1 LALTPETNDALIREV
16 DDAVR
21 RDDVLSFWSRY
32 GRLVAGAVGV
42 ALAGY
47 GGWLL
52 WISHQNSNAERNS
65 EEFAVM
71 LKSATG
77 GKLDDEN
84 YGKLRKD
91 GTNGYKSEA
100 ELVKAALAAGKSD
113 VKAAIATYDGL
124 RADSSAP
131 GPVRDLALIRRT
143 ALDFDNLKPQQV
155 IDALKD
161 LAVPGNPWFGSAG
174 EMTAM
179 SYLRMGKKR
188 EAGEM
193 FASMNRDTTVMASI
207 RLRAGQM
214 AGMLG
219 VSPDV
224 IKTIET
230 GEE

>member
-1 LALTPETNDALIREV
+1 MALTPETNDALIREV

-52 WISHQNSNAERNS
+52 WVSHQNSNAERNS

-71 LKSATG
+71 LKSASG
-77 GKLDDEN
+77 GKLDDDN

-91 GTNGYKSEA
+91 GTAGYRSEA

-113 VKAAIATYDGL
+113 VKASIATYDAL
-124 RADSSAP
+124 RADTSAP

-193 FASMNRDTTVMASI
+193 FASINRDATVMSSM

-219 VSPDV
+219 VSPDL

>member
-32 GRLVAGAVGV
+32 GRIVAGGVGV
-42 ALAGY
+42 ALAAY

-52 WISHQNSNAERNS
+52 WISHQNANAERNS

-71 LKSATG
+71 LKSASSG
-77 GKLDDEN
+77 QLDKEN
-84 YGKLRKD
+84 YGKLSKD
-91 GTNGYKSEA
+91 GTSGYRSEA

-113 VKAAIATYDGL
+113 VKAAIAAYDTL
-124 RADSSAP
+124 RADSGAP

-193 FASMNRDTTVMASI
+193 FASMNRDTTVMASV

-219 VSPDV
+219 VSPDAL
-224 IKTIET
+224 KTIET

>member
-1 LALTPETNDALIREV
+1 MALTPETNDALIREV

-32 GRLVAGAVGV
+32 GRLVAGGVGV
-42 ALAGY
+42 ALAAY

-52 WISHQNSNAERNS
+52 WVGHQNANAERNS

-71 LKSATG
+71 LKSASSGQIDT
-77 GKLDDEN
+77 EN

-91 GTNGYKSEA
+91 GTSGYKSEA
-100 ELVKAALAAGKSD
+100 ELVKAAIAAGKSD
-113 VKAAIATYDGL
+113 IKASVAAYDAV
-124 RADSSAP
+124 RADGSAP
-131 GPVRDLALIRRT
+131 GPVRDLALVRRT

-161 LAVPGNPWFGSAG
+161 LAMPGNPWFGSAG

-179 SYLRMGKKR
+179 AYLKMGKKR
-188 EAGEM
+188 EAGEL
-193 FASMNRDTTVMASI
+193 FASMNRDMSVMASI

-219 VSPDV
+219 VSPDT